1 MNCILLEPAETKAD
15 GTVVLADRRAEHII
29 KVLRAAP
36 GAVLRMGLIEG
47 PLGTGVIKSIT
58 GSAVELVC
66 EFQSVPP
73 VEPPALDVLLALPR
87 PKVMKRFWA
96 VLASFSVRKIGLIN
110 AEKVERPYFDSHV
123 LDPAFIR
130 EHLLEGCEQA
140 GVTHLP
146 QVSVHRRFKPFVEDE
161 LAAWS
166 PGTARLSAHP
176 GATAHVRDVVAERR
190 GVLLAIG
197 PEGGWNPFELKLLA
211 DHGFAEV
218 GLTGGAL
225 RSDVA
230 CIALMALV
238 RDAQG

>member
-1 MNCILLEPAETKAD
+1 MNCILIEPAEMKAD

-29 KVLRAAP
+29 
-36 GAVLRMGLIEG
+36 AVLKVVAGDRLRVGLVDG
-47 PLGTGVIKSIT
+47 PLGTGMVKNIA
-58 GSAVELVC
+58 GAAVELAC
-66 EFQSVPP
+66 DMDPAMPPVPP
-73 VEPPALDVLLALPR
+73 VLDVLLALPR

-96 VLASFSVRKIGLIN
+96 VLASFEVRRIGLIS

-123 LDPAFIR
+123 LEPGFIR

-140 GVTHLP
+140 GITRLPRVT
-146 QVSVHRRFKPFVEDE
+146 VHRRFRPFVEDE
-161 LAAWS
+161 LDAWS
-166 PGTARLSAHP
+166 PDTQRILAHP
-176 GATAHVRDVVAERR
+176 GAKPRIRDIVPGAS
-190 GVLLAIG
+190 GVLLAVG

-211 DHGFAEV
+211 DHGFAET
-218 GLTGGAL
+218 GLAGGAL